1 MPNDDHQFTTE
12 EILYRIVAPAAS
24 VLWAASQLDGATAL
38 GQWFLALVI
47 VVGLF
52 LTFNQGLDA
61 ADRRLN
67 RELYE
72 KGLG

>member
-24 VLWAASQLDGATAL
+24 VLWAVTQLDGATAL
-38 GQWFLALVI
+38 GRWFLALVI

-52 LTFNQGLDA
+52 LTFQQSIEA

-67 RELYE
+67 IELYE
-72 KGLG
+72 KGIG